1 MLCMLRMCGVY
12 AACAVHAVYGT
23 LFGVFF
29 VYYRR
34 ETIELSIELE
44 LEEILLPG
52 GKTTSRPPRGC
63 GRRLRTPR
71 VELGVAEGARGRFC
85 RQGRAGSLFHRQG
98 RHSGEVHRMRGG
110 GGGGGGPGL
119 GYRGVQTACRNL
131 PAPFGR
137 GPRAVG
143 PQPTIQYNTTQY
155 STIQYTTIQ
164 YNTKQYNRPWTID
177 HGP

>member
-1 MLCMLRMCGVY
+1 MVPFLYMLYLLCMLGMPYMLYMLCMLFMLRMCGVH

-23 LFGVFF
+23 LFGVLF

-85 RQGRAGSLFHRQG
+85 RQGR
-98 RHSGEVHRMRGG
+98 HSGEVHRMGG
-110 GGGGGGPGL
+110 GWGGL
-119 GYRGVQTACRNL
+119 GYRGVQTAWRNL

-137 GPRAVG
+137 GPRAVE
-143 PQPTIQYNTTQY
+143 PQPI
-155 STIQYTTIQ
+155 STPKFASPGLPQIAF
-164 YNTKQYNRPWTID
+164 
-177 HGP
+177 

>member
-1 MLCMLRMCGVY
+1 MVPFLYMLYLLSMLGMPYMLYMLCMLCMLRMCGVY
-12 AACAVHAVYGT
+12 AACAVHAVYGI

-98 RHSGEVHRMRGG
+98 RHSGEVHRMGAGG
-110 GGGGGGPGL
+110 AGL
-119 GYRGVQTACRNL
+119 QRCPKVVAESTRTL
-131 PAPFGR
+131 RPRPASCG
-137 GPRAVG
+137 AAA
-143 PQPTIQYNTTQY
+143 N
-155 STIQYTTIQ
+155 
-164 YNTKQYNRPWTID
+164 N
-177 HGP
+177 

>member
-1 MLCMLRMCGVY
+1 MYNLYLLCMLSMPCMLYMLRMLCMLRMCGVY

-23 LFGVFF
+23 LFGVFV

-44 LEEILLPG
+44 LEEILLPS

-71 VELGVAEGARGRFC
+71 VELGVAEGATSADSVG
-85 RQGRAGSLFHRQG
+85 
-98 RHSGEVHRMRGG
+98 RGG
-110 GGGGGGPGL
+110 PGACFIGRGGILGRCTEWGAGGGL
-119 GYRGVQTACRNL
+119 GYRGVQRSCRKL

-137 GPRAVG
+137 GPPGCGAAA
-143 PQPTIQYNTTQY
+143 NNNFHF
-155 STIQYTTIQ
+155 S
-164 YNTKQYNRPWTID
+164 
-177 HGP
+177 

>member
-1 MLCMLRMCGVY
+1 MVPFLYMLYLLCMLGMPYMLYMLCMLCMLRMCGVY

-29 VYYRR
+29 VYHRR

-98 RHSGEVHRMRGG
+98 RHSGEVHRMGG
-110 GGGGGGPGL
+110 AGL
-119 GYRGVQTACRNL
+119 QRCPNSVAESTRTLRPRPAICGAAANYKSPCDKPL
-131 PAPFGR
+131 PHP
-137 GPRAVG
+137 
-143 PQPTIQYNTTQY
+143 PT
-155 STIQYTTIQ
+155 
-164 YNTKQYNRPWTID
+164 
-177 HGP
+177 